1 MYDTAA
7 AYDVDK
13 QTSPQALLS
22 ALRVFETIMQ
32 IMIEAGKDISAV
44 MAAWA
49 KAGSRFCE
57 TVEDLDSVPAQALGA
72 AMANNI
78 IAARK
83 QKNYKVCAAAMKLLL
98 KTYPAAKPIV
108 AALTKELADT
118 NKPRQVTE
126 MDILAKTVKENI
138 KQLIDNGE
146 FQQASQL
153 LDEYAGIAPNDPEIS
168 ELKLKMA
175 Q

>member
-1 MYDTAA
+1 
-7 AYDVDK
+7 
-13 QTSPQALLS
+13 
-22 ALRVFETIMQ
+22 
-32 IMIEAGKDISAV
+32 
-44 MAAWA
+44 
-49 KAGSRFCE
+49 
-57 TVEDLDSVPAQALGA
+57 
-72 AMANNI
+72 
-78 IAARK
+78 
-83 QKNYKVCAAAMKLLL
+83 MKLLL

-108 AALTKELADT
+108 AALTKEINKELADT

>member
-1 MYDTAA
+1 
-7 AYDVDK
+7 
-13 QTSPQALLS
+13 
-22 ALRVFETIMQ
+22 
-32 IMIEAGKDISAV
+32 
-44 MAAWA
+44 
-49 KAGSRFCE
+49 
-57 TVEDLDSVPAQALGA
+57 
-72 AMANNI
+72 
-78 IAARK
+78 
-83 QKNYKVCAAAMKLLL
+83 
-98 KTYPAAKPIV
+98 
-108 AALTKELADT
+108 
-118 NKPRQVTE
+118 